1 MTYMRN
7 GICDYCLLYLGV
19 YVLQDS
25 VQKASGQL
33 SELETQLINIS
44 PISRD
49 EAKLRM
55 QERQTEVSEK
65 NFSILYVEN
74 IQSFW

>member
-1 MTYMRN
+1 M
-7 GICDYCLLYLGV
+7 
-19 YVLQDS
+19 LQDS

-33 SELETQLINIS
+33 SELESQLINIS
-44 PISRD
+44 PIARD

-65 NFSILYVEN
+65 NF
-74 IQSFW
+74 